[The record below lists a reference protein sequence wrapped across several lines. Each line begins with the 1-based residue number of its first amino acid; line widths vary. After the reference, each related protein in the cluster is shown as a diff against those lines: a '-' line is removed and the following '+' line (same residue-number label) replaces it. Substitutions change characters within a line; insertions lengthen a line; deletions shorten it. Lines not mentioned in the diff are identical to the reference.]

1 MSENSQHKSLILG
14 LPHTHVALLLI
25 CITITT
31 IGLLLVPGDPATA
44 KKSQNYPVADLNNKT
59 NDTTALSDTA
69 SLNAS
74 RPEIKAINWHDV
86 TVKSGDNLT
95 TVFKRAGLGSTD
107 VYELMQADKSSKQL
121 ARIKPDQLFQFD
133 ILENGENKSLQNLRF
148 HQSETRYMEISRL
161 ESGFSF
167 KNIEKK
173 VEAVKRFAEGTI
185 SESLFLAAQEAGLS
199 DNLTMELA
207 NIFGWDIDFVLD
219 IRKGD
224 KFNLIYEELYLDGKK
239 LKDGNILAASFI
251 NDSEEYTALR
261 YEDARGNTSY
271 YTPEGKSMRKA
282 FMRSPVSFARV
293 SSRFNLKRR
302 HPILHKIRAHK
313 GVDYAA
319 SRGTPIKATGDGKVI
334 WAGTKG
340 GYGRTVIIQH
350 GQKYSTL
357 YAHLNNYGKKIR
369 NGRRVKQGQVIGYVG
384 SSGMATGPHL
394 HYEFRV
400 NGVHRNPLT
409 VKFPDAAPIDKEKKE
424 HFLTTTAEIKQQL
437 AFYQKSSRL
446 ALNDQ

>member
-1 MSENSQHKSLILG
+1 MSETLQKKPMIFG
-14 LPHTHVALLLI
+14 LPHTHIALVLSCMVL
-25 CITITT
+25 TT
-31 IGLLLVPGDPATA
+31 IGLMLVPGDPASA
-44 KKSQNYPVADLNNKT
+44 KKSQNFPVADL
-59 NDTTALSDTA
+59 
-69 SLNAS
+69 
-74 RPEIKAINWHDV
+74 AININDPLPVPAPLTPTTDWQDIK
-86 TVKSGDNLT
+86 VKSGDNLT
-95 TVFKRAGLGSTD
+95 AIFKRAGLNARD
-107 VYELMQADKSSKQL
+107 VYTVMQANKSSKQFTK
-121 ARIKPDQLFQFD
+121 IKPGQLFQFE
-133 ILENGENKSLQNLRF
+133 INESNSGKTLQQLRF
-148 HQSETRYMEISRL
+148 HQSNTSYMEVIRQDN
-161 ESGFSF
+161 GFSF
-167 KNIEKK
+167 NHIEKN
-173 VEAVKRFAEGTI
+173 VEKIKRFAEGSI
-185 SESLFLAAQEAGLS
+185 SDSLFLAAQEAGLS

-224 KFNLIYEELYLDGKK
+224 TFNLIYEELYLEGEK
-239 LKDGNILAASFI
+239 LKDGNILAATFI
-251 NDSEEYTALR
+251 NDGHEYTALR
-261 YEDARGNTSY
+261 YVDVNGRVAY

-293 SSRFNLKRR
+293 SSKFNLKRR

-334 WAGTKG
+334 WAGKKG

-357 YAHLNNYGKKIR
+357 YAHLNNYGKRIK

-384 SSGMATGPHL
+384 SSGMATGAHL

-409 VKFPDAAPIDKEKKE
+409 VKFPDAAHIDKNKKD
-424 HFLTTTAEIKQQL
+424 HFMTTTSSIKQQL
-437 AFYQKSSRL
+437 AFYQKDSRM
-446 ALNDQ
+446 ALNDR